1 MASHRGRYHRPM
13 PSQHS
18 QIAPDELLRRLGAGH
33 AARMA
38 VVTPNRRLAQSL
50 QREFD
55 RAQLARGRVSW
66 ETADI
71 LPFGAFVQRL
81 WEDALYSDISPRV
94 PLVLTPAQEQAL
106 WEEAIAATALGG
118 ALIAPAAAAAQCRE
132 AWALAHAWKLA
143 RALSRDA
150 ASEDARAFVEWAGR
164 YERLARERGF
174 TDAARLPEV
183 AARCLPDASVRKPA
197 TLVLYGF
204 DLLTPQQESFLES
217 LGAQGVEVLASRRAA
232 RAAQVSRCE
241 FASAEEELEA
251 AARWARS
258 CLERDPSAR
267 IGLVVP
273 DLAASRLRLRRALA
287 RVMQPGYQLA
297 GAPKALPFDISLGS
311 PLDEAALAHA
321 ALAILRLCGRSM
333 PFEDASALIRS
344 PFIAASH
351 EEMAA
356 RARFD
361 AAIRRRAG
369 IEVSL
374 DQVVALAAGRSVPG
388 APILVERLQRL
399 AEHRRSA
406 LFGTKGSG
414 AWARAFSE
422 ALRIAGF
429 PGERVLDST
438 EFQALDKWHEA
449 LAAFA
454 ALDQVTGKMG
464 YGEAL
469 ARLARITRD
478 TLFQPEAPEVPVQV
492 LGILESAGMAFD
504 HLWVS
509 GMTDEAWPLP
519 ARAHPFLSARAQ
531 REARVPQADP
541 STSLE
546 LDRRITQGW
555 LESAGEVVVSHAR
568 MKQDSEL
575 RASPLVAGIALRD
588 VQELGIRPHA
598 AYRHVL
604 RQAGKLERLRD
615 GAAPALAAGPQSG
628 GTSLFRDQ
636 AACPFRAYA
645 RHRVHSERIEA
656 PQPGLDVRD
665 RGTLLHEM
673 MRALWSRL
681 RTRAA
686 LDAMGAADLAQLLAA
701 CADEAIAK
709 VRRHRSDVLSG
720 RFAVLEHER
729 LVRAARGWLDLERRR
744 GDFEVIAVEEK
755 HPVTFGGVTVNAKLD
770 RMDHLG
776 QGGHAVLDYK
786 TGAASVGSWLG
797 PRPDEP
803 QLPMYALQGE
813 DVRAIAF
820 ARVKPGEMEFCGL
833 AKEEG
838 LLPRVGTIAKNKS
851 GNAGAY
857 ADWDA
862 LRAGWRRELDALGA
876 AYLAGD
882 ARVDPK
888 RIDKAC
894 GQCEQHAFCRIAE
907 KTPLA
912 IAPGA
917 PEPLE

>member
-1 MASHRGRYHRPM
+1 M
-13 PSQHS
+13 PSQHPE
-18 QIAPDELLRRLGAGH
+18 IAPDELLRRLGAGH
-33 AARMA
+33 AARLT

-50 QREFD
+50 KREFD
-55 RAQLARGRVSW
+55 RIQVARGLAAW
-66 ETADI
+66 ETADV
-71 LPFGAFVQRL
+71 LAFGAFVQRL
-81 WEDALYSDISPRV
+81 WDDALHSDVSPPV

-106 WEEAIAATALGG
+106 WEEAIAASAQGSALV
-118 ALIAPAAAAAQCRE
+118 AAPAAAAQCRE
-132 AWALAHAWKLA
+132 AWTLAHAWKLA
-143 RALSRDA
+143 PALSREA
-150 ASEDARAFVEWAGR
+150 ASEDARAFVEWSGR
-164 YERLARERGF
+164 YERLTRERGF

-183 AARCLPDASVRKPA
+183 AAGCLPHAAVRKPA

-204 DLLTPQQESFLES
+204 DLLTPQQQSLIES
-217 LGAQGVEVLASRRAA
+217 LSARGVEVLCSKRAA
-232 RAAQVSRCE
+232 REARITRCE
-241 FASAEEELEA
+241 FASAEEELDA

-258 CLERDPSAR
+258 RLERDPSAR

-273 DLAASRLRLRRALA
+273 DLASSRLRVRRALA
-287 RVMQPGYQLA
+287 RVLQPAYQLA
-297 GAPKALPFDISLGS
+297 GEPQALPFDISLGS
-311 PLDEAALAHA
+311 PLDEAPMVHA

-344 PFIAASH
+344 AFIAAAQ
-351 EEMAA
+351 EEMAP

-369 IEVSL
+369 IGVSL
-374 DQVVALAAGRSVPG
+374 DQLVAMAAGRNIPR
-388 APILVERLQRL
+388 APILAERLERL
-399 AEHRRSA
+399 AEHRKSA
-406 LFGTKGSG
+406 LFGTKGAG
-414 AWARAFSE
+414 AWARSFSE

-429 PGERVLDST
+429 PGERVPDST
-438 EFQALDKWHEA
+438 EFQALDKWHET
-449 LAAFA
+449 LADFA
-454 ALDQVTGKMG
+454 ALEQVTGKMG

-469 ARLARITRD
+469 ARLARIARD
-478 TLFQPEAPEVPVQV
+478 TIFQPEAREVPIQV

-519 ARAHPFLSARAQ
+519 ARPHPFLPVRAQ
-531 REARVPQADP
+531 RAARVPQADP

-555 LESAGEVVVSHAR
+555 LQSAAEVVVTHAR
-568 MKQDSEL
+568 MKRDSEL
-575 RASPLVAGIALRD
+575 RASPLVAAMALRD
-588 VQELGIRPHA
+588 AQDLEIPSCA
-598 AYRHVL
+598 TYRRIV
-604 RQAGKLERLRD
+604 RQAGRLERLRD
-615 GAAPALAAGPQSG
+615 GFAPALAAGPHSG

-636 AACPFRAYA
+636 AACPFRAFA
-645 RHRVHSERIEA
+645 RHRVHSERLEA

-686 LDAMGAADLAQLLAA
+686 LEAMSPSDLAQLLAA
-701 CADEAIAK
+701 CADEAIAR
-709 VRRHRSDVLSG
+709 VRRYRHDVLCG

-729 LVRAARGWLDLERRR
+729 LARAARGWLGVERRR
-744 GDFEVIAVEEK
+744 GDFEVIATEEK
-755 HPVTFGGVTVNAKLD
+755 RPVTFGGVTVNAKLD
-770 RMDHLG
+770 RMDRLG

-803 QLPMYALQGE
+803 QLPMYALVSG

-820 ARVKPGEMEFCGL
+820 ARVKPGEMDFCGL
-833 AKEEG
+833 AMEEG
-838 LLPRVGTIAKNKS
+838 LLPKVGTIAKNKS
-851 GNAGAY
+851 GNAAAY
-857 ADWDA
+857 ADWSA
-862 LRAGWRRELDALGA
+862 LCAGWRRELDALGA

-888 RIDKAC
+888 RVDKAC

-912 IAPGA
+912 IAPGVPQA
-917 PEPLE
+917 QE

>member
-1 MASHRGRYHRPM
+1 M
-13 PSQHS
+13 PSQHPE
-18 QIAPDELLRRLGAGH
+18 IAPDELLRRLVAGH
-33 AARMA
+33 VARLT

-55 RAQLARGRVSW
+55 RIQVESGRASW
-66 ETADI
+66 ETADV

-81 WEDALYSDISPRV
+81 WDDALHSDVMPPV
-94 PLVLTPAQEQAL
+94 PLVLTPAQEQVL
-106 WEEAIAATALGG
+106 WEEAIAATPLGSALV
-118 ALIAPAAAAAQCRE
+118 AAPAAAAQCRE
-132 AWALAHAWKLA
+132 AWTLAHAWRLA
-143 RALSRDA
+143 PALLREG
-150 ASEDARAFVEWAGR
+150 ASEDAGAFVDWSGR
-164 YERLARERGF
+164 YERLTRERGF

-183 AARCLPDASVRKPA
+183 AARCLPNAAVRKPA

-204 DLLTPQQESFLES
+204 DLLTPQQQS
-217 LGAQGVEVLASRRAA
+217 LADALGTGGVEVLCSRRAA
-232 RAAQVSRCE
+232 REARATRCE
-241 FASAEEELEA
+241 FASAEEELDA

-258 CLERDPSAR
+258 RLERDPSAR
-267 IGLVVP
+267 IGIVVP
-273 DLAASRLRLRRALA
+273 DLAASRLRVRRALA
-287 RVMQPGYQLA
+287 RVVQPEYQRA
-297 GAPKALPFDISLGS
+297 GAPQALPFDISLGS
-311 PLDEAALAHA
+311 PLDEVPLVHA

-333 PFEDASALIRS
+333 PFEEASALIRS
-344 PFIAASH
+344 PFVAAAQQ
-351 EEMAA
+351 EMAP

-361 AAIRRRAG
+361 AAIRHRAG

-374 DQVVALAAGRSVPG
+374 DQLLAMASGRNIPR
-388 APILVERLQRL
+388 APVLVERLERL
-399 AEHRRSA
+399 ADHRKSA
-406 LFGTKGSG
+406 LFGAKGAG
-414 AWARAFSE
+414 AWARSFSE

-429 PGERVLDST
+429 PGERVPDST
-438 EFQALDKWHEA
+438 EFQALDKWHET
-449 LAAFA
+449 LAVFA
-454 ALDQVTGKMG
+454 ALEQVAGRMG

-469 ARLARITRD
+469 ARLARIARD
-478 TLFQPEAPEVPVQV
+478 TLFQPEAQEVPIQV
-492 LGILESAGMAFD
+492 LGILESAGMEFD
-504 HLWVS
+504 HLWIS

-519 ARAHPFLSARAQ
+519 ARPHPFLPVRAQ

-555 LESAGEVVVSHAR
+555 LECAAEVVVSHAR

-575 RASPLVAGIALRD
+575 RASPLVAAIALRD
-588 VQELGIRPHA
+588 AQDLEIPSPA
-598 AYRHVL
+598 TYRHIL
-604 RQAGKLERLRD
+604 RGAGRLERLQD
-615 GAAPALAAGPQSG
+615 GFAPALAAGPQSG

-636 AACPFRAYA
+636 AACPFRAFA

-686 LDAMGAADLAQLLAA
+686 LEAIAPAALAELLAT

-709 VRRHRSDVLSG
+709 VRRYRHDVLSG
-720 RFAVLEHER
+720 RFAALEHER
-729 LVRAARGWLDLERRR
+729 LARAARDWLDVERRR
-744 GDFEVIAVEEK
+744 GDFEVVATEEK
-755 HPVTFGGVTVNAKLD
+755 RPVTFGGVTVNAKLD
-770 RMDHLG
+770 RMDRLG

-803 QLPMYALQGE
+803 QLPIYALVSE

-820 ARVKPGEMEFCGL
+820 ARVKPGEMDFCGL
-833 AKEEG
+833 AMEEG
-838 LLPRVGTIAKNKS
+838 LLPKVGTIARNKS
-851 GNAGAY
+851 GKAAAY
-857 ADWDA
+857 ADWSA
-862 LRAGWRRELDALGA
+862 LSAGWRRELEAIGG

-882 ARVDPK
+882 ARVFPK
-888 RIDKAC
+888 RVDKAC

-912 IAPGA
+912 IAPGVPQA
-917 PEPLE
+917 QE

>member
-1 MASHRGRYHRPM
+1 MS
-13 PSQHS
+13 SQHPE
-18 QIAPDELLRRLGAGH
+18 IAPDELLRRLGAGH
-33 AARMA
+33 AARLT

-55 RAQLARGRVSW
+55 RTQLAQGRVTW
-66 ETADI
+66 ETADV
-71 LPFGAFVQRL
+71 LPFGAFVQRA
-81 WEDALYSDISPRV
+81 WDDALYSDVSPRV

-118 ALIAPAAAAAQCRE
+118 ALIAPSAAAAQCRD
-132 AWALAHAWKLA
+132 AWTLAHAWRLA
-143 RALSRDA
+143 PALSRDA
-150 ASEDARAFVEWAGR
+150 ASEDARAFVEWSGR

-183 AARCLPDASVRKPA
+183 AARCLAHASVRKPA
-197 TLVLYGF
+197 ALVLYGF

-217 LGAQGVEVLASRRAA
+217 LGAQGVEVLSSRRAA
-232 RAAQVSRCE
+232 RAAGVSRCD
-241 FASAEEELEA
+241 FASAEEELDA

-258 CLERDPSAR
+258 RLERDPSAR

-273 DLAASRLRLRRALA
+273 DLKSSRLRVRRALA
-287 RVMQPGYQLA
+287 RVLLPAYQLA
-297 GAPKALPFDISLGS
+297 GAPQALPFDISLGS
-311 PLDEAALAHA
+311 PLDEAPVAHA

-344 PFIAASH
+344 PFIAAAQQ
-351 EEMAA
+351 EMAP

-369 IEVSL
+369 IEVGL
-374 DQVVALAAGRSVPG
+374 DHLVAMAAGHNLAR

-406 LFGTKGSG
+406 LFGTKGAA
-414 AWARAFSE
+414 AWARSFSE

-429 PGERVLDST
+429 PGERVPDST

-454 ALDQVTGKMG
+454 ALDQVTGRMG

-469 ARLARITRD
+469 ARLARITRE

-504 HLWVS
+504 HLWIS
-509 GMTDEAWPLP
+509 GMTDQAWPLP
-519 ARAHPFLSARAQ
+519 ARPHPFLSVRAQ

-555 LESAGEVVVSHAR
+555 LGSAAEVVVSHAR
-568 MKQDSEL
+568 MQQDSEL

-588 VQELGIRPHA
+588 AQDLGIPSHA
-598 AYRHVL
+598 AYRHIL

-615 GAAPALAAGPQSG
+615 GVAPALAAGAQSG

-636 AACPFRAYA
+636 AACPFRAFA

-686 LDAMGAADLAQLLAA
+686 LEAMGASDLARLLAT

-709 VRRHRSDVLSG
+709 VRRYRHDVLSG
-720 RFAVLEHER
+720 RFAALEHER
-729 LVRAARGWLDLERRR
+729 LVRAARAWLDVERRR
-744 GDFEVIAVEEK
+744 GDFEVIATEEK

-770 RMDHLG
+770 RMDRLG

-803 QLPMYALQGE
+803 QLPMYALVSE

-833 AKEEG
+833 AMDEG
-838 LLPRVGTIAKNKS
+838 LLPKVGTITRNRS
-851 GNAGAY
+851 GNAAAY
-857 ADWDA
+857 PDWPA
-862 LRAGWRRELDALGA
+862 LSAGWRRELDALGR

-917 PEPLE
+917 PEPQE

>member
-1 MASHRGRYHRPM
+1 M
-13 PSQHS
+13 PSQHPH
-18 QIAPDELLRRLGAGH
+18 IAPDELLRRLGAGH
-33 AARMA
+33 AARLT
-38 VVTPNRRLAQSL
+38 VLTPNRRLAQSL

-55 RAQLARGRVSW
+55 RTQVARGLAAW
-66 ETADI
+66 ETADV

-81 WEDALYSDISPRV
+81 WDDALHSELSPPV
-94 PLVLTPAQEQAL
+94 PPVLTPAQEQAL
-106 WEEAIAATALGG
+106 WEEAIGATPLGSALVAA
-118 ALIAPAAAAAQCRE
+118 PAAAAQCRE
-132 AWALAHAWKLA
+132 AWTLAHAWRLA
-143 RALSRDA
+143 PSLSRHA
-150 ASEDARAFVEWAGR
+150 ASEDARTFVEWSAR
-164 YERLARERGF
+164 YEQLTRERGF

-183 AARCLPDASVRKPA
+183 AARCLSHAVVRKPA

-204 DLLTPQQESFLES
+204 DLLTPQQECLVGA
-217 LGAQGVEVLASRRAA
+217 LGVLGVDVFSSRRAS
-232 RAAQVSRCE
+232 RQAQVARCE
-241 FASAEEELEA
+241 FSSAEEELDA

-258 CLERDPSAR
+258 RLERDPSAR

-273 DLAASRLRLRRALA
+273 DLASSRLRVRRALA
-287 RVMQPGYQLA
+287 RVLQPAYQLA
-297 GAPKALPFDISLGS
+297 GAPRALPFDISLGA
-311 PLDEAALAHA
+311 PLDETPVAHA
-321 ALAILRLCGRSM
+321 ALAILRLCGRPI
-333 PFEDASALIRS
+333 PFEHASALIRS
-344 PFIAASH
+344 PFIAGAQ
-351 EEMAA
+351 EEAAA

-369 IEVSL
+369 IEVALDSL
-374 DQVVALAAGRSVPG
+374 VAMAAGQNIPRV
-388 APILVERLQRL
+388 PILGARLERLAQ
-399 AEHRRSA
+399 HRKAA
-406 LFGTKGSG
+406 LFGTKGAG
-414 AWARAFSE
+414 AWARSFSE

-454 ALDQVTGKMG
+454 ALEQVIGRMG

-469 ARLARITRD
+469 ARLARIARD
-478 TLFQPEAPEVPVQV
+478 TLFQPEAGEVPIQV

-519 ARAHPFLSARAQ
+519 ARPHPFLPVRAQ

-555 LESAGEVVVSHAR
+555 LGAASEVVVSHAR

-575 RASPLVAGIALRD
+575 RASPLVARIALQGAQD
-588 VQELGIRPHA
+588 LEIPSLA
-598 AYRHVL
+598 AYRHIL
-604 RQAGKLERLRD
+604 RQAGKLERLQD
-615 GAAPALAAGPQSG
+615 GVAPALAAGALSG

-636 AACPFRAYA
+636 AACPFRAFA
-645 RHRVHSERIEA
+645 RHRVHSECIEA

-673 MRALWSRL
+673 MRGLWSRL

-686 LDAMGAADLAQLLAA
+686 LEAMGPSDLAQLLAT
-701 CADEAIAK
+701 CADEAIAR
-709 VRRHRSDVLSG
+709 VRRYRHDVLSG

-744 GDFEVIAVEEK
+744 ADFEVIAIEEK

-770 RMDHLG
+770 RMDRLG

-803 QLPMYALQGE
+803 QLPMYALVSE

-820 ARVKPGEMEFCGL
+820 ARVKPGEMDFCGL
-833 AKEEG
+833 AVEEG
-838 LLPRVGTIAKNKS
+838 LLPRVGTVAKNRS
-851 GNAGAY
+851 GHAAAY
-857 ADWDA
+857 ADWSA
-862 LRAGWRRELDALGA
+862 LCAGWRRELDALGA

-917 PEPLE
+917 TGSQE